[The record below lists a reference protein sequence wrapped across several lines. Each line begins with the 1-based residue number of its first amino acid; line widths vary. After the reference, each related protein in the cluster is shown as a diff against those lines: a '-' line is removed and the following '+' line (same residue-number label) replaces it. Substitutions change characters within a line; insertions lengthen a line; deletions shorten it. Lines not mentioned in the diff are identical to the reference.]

1 MSCEGRGGKF
11 IVKEVI
17 DGETDFGEFV
27 VVTFSRS
34 KSLRLDKEAQLETQ
48 DLHKSFLL
56 LQLELMVTK
65 LVVLVKFLVDKS
77 EIEEDED
84 LKDLHVW
91 VEIGYFG
98 GL

>member
-84 LKDLHVW
+84 LKDLHVGL
-91 VEIGYFG
+91 EIGYFG